1 MWRGF
6 RAKAVRTVSIVCDF
20 ATDIRG
26 RTPNDVPTN
35 VFGMSTVR
43 CAALSSMAAA
53 MLVTACS
60 GQHDHATGPVTPP
73 TPATPPPRPA
83 APAAPS
89 AFSAFSARQS
99 VLTANAEYTV
109 TGKIFIGIKNNSP
122 AIEPFA
128 SATAKT
134 SLADDIQGVSV
145 GINSMKIAVNVRPMI
160 GIGAI
165 FRSKYL
171 KRARRRRRRLE
182 DAE

>member
-1 MWRGF
+1 MRSALVNGSRDAGDGLF
-6 RAKAVRTVSIVCDF
+6 RT
-20 ATDIRG
+20 
-26 RTPNDVPTN
+26 
-35 VFGMSTVR
+35 
-43 CAALSSMAAA
+43 ALSRHRAGNTTDARDA
-53 MLVTACS
+53 
-60 GQHDHATGPVTPP
+60 
-73 TPATPPPRPA
+73 PPR
-83 APAAPS
+83 PAAPS
-89 AFSAFSARQS
+89 AFSARQS
-99 VLTANAEYTV
+99 VPTANAEYIV

-134 SLADDIQGVSV
+134 SRADDIQGVSV

-171 KRARRRRRRLE
+171 KRARRRGRRLE